1 MAYSIHKENQKT
13 SEKKSQLH
21 LPGSKVLLTQ
31 NKMRKQNKKTKK
43 PKLTIKKKKYTY
55 RSQRD
60 PGSSSPR
67 TETLLP
73 LWIHCWF
80 MFTLSTRTPRTGVL
94 QPGKK
99 MHFIWHKVEDV
110 FFPLYDAFSYMIIM
124 CPYSFLRTT
133 GKNSFKWEY
142 QEQQSKSY

>member
-1 MAYSIHKENQKT
+1 MVSEQNEKTKQK
-13 SEKKSQLH
+13 
-21 LPGSKVLLTQ
+21 
-31 NKMRKQNKKTKK
+31 NKK
-43 PKLTIKKKKYTY
+43 PKLTIKKKYTY

-110 FFPLYDAFSYMIIM
+110 FFPFYDAFLTWLSCVHTPSWEPLVKTLSNESI
-124 CPYSFLRTT
+124 R
-133 GKNSFKWEY
+133 NSNQKVTKKTPK
-142 QEQQSKSY
+142 QT